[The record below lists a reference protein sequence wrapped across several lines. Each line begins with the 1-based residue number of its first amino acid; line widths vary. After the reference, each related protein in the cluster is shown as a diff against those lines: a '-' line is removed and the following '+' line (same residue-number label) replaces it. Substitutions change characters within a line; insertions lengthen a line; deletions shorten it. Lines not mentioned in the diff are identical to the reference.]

1 MRHLLK
7 ISGNM
12 LRFFFFCHKFSH
24 LARTFGLCSSQSVCL
39 AFPLPYI
46 CRNRAVL
53 CPSRLELCLFCF
65 SVSSFLKKNDD
76 RLFLNTILSLD
87 LQVLPS
93 LSLWFS
99 SFAWILGWLHPF
111 LSVSLS
117 SNKWITET
125 INFSASIYPW
135 SLAHLSNS
143 FQPKSSKSVTYT
155 TPLPSASFSI
165 LLTSFEFTTLLDST
179 SGKSSQPSKT

>member
-12 LRFFFFCHKFSH
+12 LRFFFCHKFPH

-39 AFPLPYI
+39 AFPLPHI

-53 CPSRLELCLFCF
+53 PGYSYAYFVSVFLLFW
-65 SVSSFLKKNDD
+65 KKNGD

-165 LLTSFEFTTLLDST
+165 LLPSFELTTLLDSP

>member
-12 LRFFFFCHKFSH
+12 LRFFFCHKFPH

-39 AFPLPYI
+39 AFPASLTS
-46 CRNRAVL
+46 VGT
-53 CPSRLELCLFCF
+53 ELSLQVRVMLILFQCF
-65 SVSSFLKKNDD
+65 FFFEKNGD

-111 LSVSLS
+111 LSVLLS

-135 SLAHLSNS
+135 TLVHLSNS
-143 FQPKSSKSVTYT
+143 FQPKSSKSVTYP
-155 TPLPSASFSI
+155 TPLPSASSLI
-165 LLTSFEFTTLLDST
+165 LLTSFEFPTLLDSP
-179 SGKSSQPSKT
+179 SRKSSQPSKT

>member
-12 LRFFFFCHKFSH
+12 LRFFFCHKFPH

-39 AFPLPYI
+39 AFPRSLTSI
-46 CRNRAVL
+46 GT
-53 CPSRLELCLFCF
+53 ELSFQVIVMLILFQRF
-65 SVSSFLKKNDD
+65 FFFWKKNGD

-165 LLTSFEFTTLLDST
+165 LLTSFEFTTLLDSP